1 MTNNMKTIHNN
12 MKTYISAFLMVCF
25 MAFGAQAQIDR
36 SQPPKPGPAPKIDLK
51 TPQEFTLANGMKVM
65 VVENHKLPRVA
76 FNLTIDNKPVLDG
89 EKHGVSTLLGAMLGN
104 GTKTISKDD
113 FNDEVDFLGAN
124 INFGSSGGFASSLT
138 KYSNRILELM
148 ADAAMNPLLVEEEF
162 QKEKDKL
169 IEGLKSEEK
178 SVDAAAARVG
188 DAISYGTQH
197 PYGEFT
203 TEASVNNINY
213 GDVYA
218 YYQKQFNPN
227 NAYLVVVGDVNFKDV
242 KGQIEKQFGKWKKSV
257 VVDVTVPA
265 AKENAQYTQIN
276 FVDMPNAVQSN
287 ISLKHNVDL
296 KMNNPDY
303 HALLIANKIL
313 GGGFNSYLNMNLRE
327 EHGYTYGARSGIDA
341 DKYVGQFSA
350 STAVR
355 NMVTDSSVVN
365 MLKEINRIKTEP
377 VSADDLKNAK
387 AKYVGDFVLALESP
401 QTIAR
406 YALNIKLNDLP
417 KDFYTTYLQKIN
429 AVTADDVK
437 RVANK
442 YFKTEN
448 SRIIVV
454 GKGSEVIEN
463 LEKTGIP
470 IMYFD
475 KYANPVDKPV
485 FSKPLPEGLTVQT
498 VMDSYFK
505 AIGGKEKAKTVKSVM
520 TSANVTIEGVP
531 IPLTAVIKVMSPNME
546 SMEMTAE
553 GMGVLMKQKFNG
565 TTGYAEQQGQR
576 KDLTAEEITESKA
589 KYSIFPE
596 LYYDAANV
604 SLESLTSIEGNDVY
618 KVKVSKDG
626 KDSFRYYDSKTG
638 LLTRSEATEEAQ
650 GQTIMTV
657 VDYGNYSDVNGLK
670 FPYSQA
676 IKAGPQVINLNITNV
691 KVNEGVTEAD
701 FK

>member
-1 MTNNMKTIHNN
+1 
-12 MKTYISAFLMVCF
+12 MVCF
-25 MAFGAQAQIDR
+25 LAFGAQAQIDR
-36 SQPPKPGPAPKIDLK
+36 SQAPKPGPAPKIDLK
-51 TPQEFTLANGMKVM
+51 SPQEFTLKNGMKVL
-65 VVENHKLPRVA
+65 VVENHKLPRVS
-76 FNLTIDNKPVLDG
+76 FSLNIDNKPTLDG
-89 EKHGVSTLLGAMLGN
+89 DKHGVSSILAGMMGN
-104 GTKTISKDD
+104 GTKSIPKDK
-113 FNDEVDFLGAN
+113 FNEEVDFLGAT
-124 INFGSSGGFASSLT
+124 INFGSSGGYASSLT

-169 IEGLKSEEK
+169 LENLKSEEK
-178 SVDAAAARVG
+178 SVDAAAGRVG
-188 DAISYGTQH
+188 DALSYGTNH

-203 TEASVNNINY
+203 TQETVNNITY

-218 YYQKQFNPN
+218 FYQKQFNPN

-242 KGQIEKQFGKWKKSV
+242 KSEIEKRFGVWKKSV
-257 VVDVTVPA
+257 VVETTVPA
-265 AKENAQYTQIN
+265 AKANAQYTQIN

-303 HALLIANKIL
+303 HAVLIANKIL

-377 VSADDLKNAK
+377 VKAEDLANAK

-417 KDFYTTYLQKIN
+417 KDFYSTYLQKIN
-429 AVTADDVK
+429 AVTADDVM

-448 SRIIVV
+448 SRIVVV
-454 GKGSEVIEN
+454 GKGSDVIEN

-485 FSKPLPEGLTVQT
+485 FSKPLPEGLTAQT
-498 VMDSYFK
+498 VIDNYLT
-505 AIGGKEKAKTVKSVM
+505 AIGGKDKAKTVKSVHS
-520 TSANVTIEGVP
+520 TANVTIEGVP
-531 IPLTAVIKVMSPNME
+531 IPLKAELKAMAPNME

-553 GMGVLMKQKFNG
+553 GMGTLMKQKFDG
-565 TTGYAEQQGQR
+565 TTGYQEQQGMR
-576 KDLTAEEITESKA
+576 KELTAEEIAEA
-589 KYSIFPE
+589 KGKKSIFPE
-596 LYYDAANV
+596 LYYEAGNI
-604 SLESLTSIEGNDVY
+604 SLESVTTIDGSDAY

-626 KDSFRYYDSKTG
+626 KDSLG
-638 LLTRSEATEEAQ
+638 
-650 GQTIMTV
+650 IMMPNRI
-657 VDYGNYSDVNGLK
+657 Y
-670 FPYSQA
+670 
-676 IKAGPQVINLNITNV
+676 
-691 KVNEGVTEAD
+691 
-701 FK
+701 

>member
-1 MTNNMKTIHNN
+1 
-12 MKTYISAFLMVCF
+12 MKTYISVFLMVCF

-36 SQPPKPGPAPKIDLK
+36 SQQPKPGPAPKIDLK
-51 TPQEFTLANGMKVM
+51 TPQEFTLDNGMKIM

-76 FNLTIDNKPVLDG
+76 FSLNIDNKPVLDG
-89 EKHGVSTLLGAMLGN
+89 DKNGVSSLLGAMLGN

-113 FNDEVDFLGAN
+113 FNDEVDFLGAS

-169 IEGLKSEEK
+169 LENLKSEEK
-178 SVDAAAARVG
+178 SVDAVAARVG
-188 DAISYGTQH
+188 DALSYGIQH

-203 TEASVNNINY
+203 TEKTVNNITY

-227 NAYLVVVGDVNFKDV
+227 NAYLVVVGDVNPKDV
-242 KGQIEKQFGKWKKSV
+242 KVQIEKQFGKWKKSV
-257 VVDVTVPA
+257 VVDVTVPD
-265 AKENAQYTQIN
+265 AKANAQYTQIN

-287 ISLKHNVDL
+287 INLKNNVDL

-303 HALLIANKIL
+303 HAVLIANKIL

-377 VSADDLKNAK
+377 VSAEDLKNAK

-406 YALNIKLNDLP
+406 YALNIKLNNLP
-417 KDFYTTYLQKIN
+417 KDFYSTYLQKTN
-429 AVTADDVK
+429 AVTVEDVK

-448 SRIIVV
+448 SRIVVV
-454 GKGSEVIEN
+454 GKGSDVIEN

-470 IMYFD
+470 ILYFD

-485 FSKPLPEGLTVQT
+485 FSKPLPEGLTAQKVL
-498 VMDSYFK
+498 DDYLN
-505 AIGGKEKAKTVKSVM
+505 ALGGKDKLKTVKSLHS
-520 TSANVTIEGVP
+520 SANVAIEGVP
-531 IPLTAVIKVMSPNME
+531 IPLKAELKAMSPNME
-546 SMEMTAE
+546 SMEMSAE
-553 GMGVLMKQKFNG
+553 GMGVLMKQKFDG
-565 TTGYAEQQGQR
+565 AVGYAEQQGQR
-576 KDLTAEEITESKA
+576 KDLTAEEIAESKS

-596 LYYDAANV
+596 LYYDVAAV
-604 SLESLTSIEGNDVY
+604 SLESMMDIDGSDAY
-618 KVKVSKDG
+618 KLKISKDG
-626 KDSFRYYDSKTG
+626 KESFRYYDSKTG
-638 LLTRSEATEEAQ
+638 LLKRVESTEEAQ
-650 GQTIMTV
+650 GQSVATV
-657 VDYGNYSDVNGLK
+657 VDYGNYSEVNGMQ
-670 FPYSQA
+670 FPYSQS

>member
-1 MTNNMKTIHNN
+1 
-12 MKTYISAFLMVCF
+12 MKTYISVFLMVCF

-51 TPQEFTLANGMKVM
+51 SPQEFTLSNGMKIM
-65 VVENHKLPRVA
+65 VVENHKLPRVS
-76 FNLTIDNKPVLDG
+76 FNLTIDNKPTLDG
-89 EKHGVSTLLGAMLGN
+89 NKHGVSSLLAAMLGN

-113 FNDEVDFLGAN
+113 FNEEVDFLGAT
-124 INFGSSGGFASSLT
+124 INFGASGGYASSLT

-169 IEGLKSEEK
+169 LDNLKSEEK

-188 DAISYGTQH
+188 DALSYGTQH

-203 TEASVNNINY
+203 TEETVNNITY

-218 YYQKQFNPN
+218 FYQKQFNPN
-227 NAYLVVVGDVNFKDV
+227 NAYLVVVGDVNYKEV
-242 KGQIEKQFGKWKKSV
+242 KAQIEKQFGKWKKSV

-265 AKENAQYTQIN
+265 SQPNAQYAQIN

-287 ISLKHNVDL
+287 ISLRHNVDL
-296 KMNNPDY
+296 KMSNPDY
-303 HALLIANKIL
+303 HAVLIANKIL
-313 GGGFNSYLNMNLRE
+313 GGGFSSYLNMNLRE
-327 EHGYTYGARSGIDA
+327 KHGYTYGARSGIDS

-365 MLKEINRIKTEP
+365 IMMEINRIKTEP
-377 VSADDLKNAK
+377 VSAEDLRNAK

-417 KDFYTTYLQKIN
+417 KDFYSTYLQKIN
-429 AVTADDVK
+429 AVTAEDVQ
-437 RVANK
+437 RVANA

-448 SRIIVV
+448 SRIVVV
-454 GKGSEVIEN
+454 GKGSEVVEN

-470 IMYFD
+470 ILYFD
-475 KYANPVDKPV
+475 KYANKVDKPV
-485 FSKPLPEGLTVQT
+485 FSKPLPEGLTAQKVIGDY
-498 VMDSYFK
+498 MA
-505 AIGGKEKAKTVKSVM
+505 AIGGKEKAETVKSVH

-531 IPLTAVIKVMSPNME
+531 IPLKADIKTMSPNME
-546 SMEMTAE
+546 SMEMSAE
-553 GMGVLMKQKFNG
+553 GMGVLMKQKFDG
-565 TTGYAEQQGQR
+565 TAGYAEQQGQR
-576 KDLTAEEITESKA
+576 KDLTAEEVAESKL
-589 KYSIFPE
+589 KRSIFPE
-596 LYYDAANV
+596 LHYDAANI
-604 SLESLTSIEGNDVY
+604 SLESMVDIEGSETY
-618 KVKVSKDG
+618 KLKVSENG
-626 KDSFRYYDSKTG
+626 KDSYRYYDAESG
-638 LLTRSEATEEAQ
+638 LLKRVEATEEAE
-650 GQTIMTV
+650 GQSVMTV
-657 VDYGNYSDVNGLK
+657 VTYGNYSDVNGLQ
-670 FPYSQA
+670 FPYSQS
-676 IKAGPQVINLNITNV
+676 IVAGPQVINLNITNI
-691 KVNEGVTEAD
+691 KINDGVTEAD

>member
-1 MTNNMKTIHNN
+1 

-36 SQPPKPGPAPKIDLK
+36 SQQPKPGPAPKIDLK

-89 EKHGVSTLLGAMLGN
+89 DKHGVSTLLGAMLGN
-104 GTKTISKDD
+104 GTKNISKDD
-113 FNDEVDFLGAN
+113 FNDEVDFLGAS
-124 INFGSSGGFASSLT
+124 INFGSTGGFATSLT

-148 ADAAMNPLLVEEEF
+148 SDAAMNPLLVEEEF

-178 SVDAAAARVG
+178 SVDAVAARVG
-188 DAISYGTQH
+188 DALSYGVQH
-197 PYGEFT
+197 PYGEYTT
-203 TEASVNNINY
+203 TETVNNVKY

-227 NAYLVVVGDVNFKDV
+227 NAYLVVVGDVNFNDV
-242 KGQIEKQFGKWKKSV
+242 KEQIEKNFGKWKKSV
-257 VVDVTVPA
+257 VVDTTVPA
-265 AKENAQYTQIN
+265 AKANAQYTQIN

-287 ISLKHNVDL
+287 INLKHNVDL

-303 HALLIANKIL
+303 HAVLIANKIL

-365 MLKEINRIKTEP
+365 MLKEINRIKTET
-377 VSADDLKNAK
+377 VSADDLRNAK

-406 YALNIKLNDLP
+406 YALNIKLNNLP

-429 AVTADDVK
+429 AVTAEDVQ

-448 SRIIVV
+448 SRIVVV
-454 GKGSEVIEN
+454 GKGSEVVEN

-475 KYANPVDKPV
+475 KYANPMEKPV
-485 FSKPLPEGLTVQT
+485 FSKPLPEGLTAQT
-498 VMDSYFK
+498 VIDTYIT
-505 AIGGKEKAKTVKSVM
+505 AIGGKDKAAAVKTVHYV
-520 TSANVTIEGVP
+520 ADVTIEGVP
-531 IPLTAVIKVMSPNME
+531 IPLKADIKMMVPNME

-553 GMGVLMKQKFNG
+553 GMGVLMKQKFDG
-565 TTGYAEQQGQR
+565 TTGYQEQQGMR
-576 KDLTAEEITESKA
+576 KDLTAEELAESKL

-596 LYYDAANV
+596 LYNDPANV
-604 SLESLTSIEGNDVY
+604 SLESVTSIDGHDVY
-618 KVKVSKDG
+618 KIKVSKDK
-626 KDSFRYYDSKTG
+626 KDSFRYYDSVTG
-638 LLTRSEATEEAQ
+638 LLTRMESTEEAQ
-650 GQTIMTV
+650 GQTITTV
-657 VDYGNYSDVNGLK
+657 VDYGNYSTVEGLQ
-670 FPYSQA
+670 FPFSQS
-676 IKAGPQVINLNITNV
+676 IKAGPQVINLNVKSV
-691 KVNEGVTEAD
+691 KVNDGVTAAD

>member
-1 MTNNMKTIHNN
+1 MNV

-25 MAFGAQAQIDR
+25 MAYGAQAQIDR
-36 SQPPKPGPAPKIDLK
+36 SQAPKPGPAPKIDLK
-51 TPQEFTLANGMKVM
+51 TPQEFTLKNGMKVM
-65 VVENHKLPRVA
+65 VVENHKLPRVS

-89 EKHGVSTLLGAMLGN
+89 DKAGVSSLLAGMLGN
-104 GTKTISKDD
+104 GTKSIPKVK

-124 INFGSSGGFASSLT
+124 ISFGSSGGFASSLS
-138 KYSNRILELM
+138 KYSGRILELM

-169 IEGLKSEEK
+169 IENLKSQEK
-178 SVDAAAARVG
+178 SVDAVAGRVG
-188 DAISYGTQH
+188 SALSYGTQH
-197 PYGEFT
+197 PYGEYM
-203 TEASVNNINY
+203 TEETVNNVTF
-213 GDVYA
+213 GDVNA

-227 NAYLVVVGDVNFKDV
+227 NAYLVVVGDVEFNDIK
-242 KGQIEKQFGKWKKSV
+242 KEIENRFGNWKKSV
-257 VVDVTVPA
+257 VVETTVPA
-265 AKENAQYTQIN
+265 SKSNAQYTQLN

-287 ISLKHNVDL
+287 INLTHNVDL

-303 HALLIANKIL
+303 HAVLIANKIL

-327 EHGYTYGARSGIDA
+327 KHGYTYGARSGIDA

-365 MLKEINRIKTEP
+365 MLQEINRIKTEP
-377 VSADDLKNAK
+377 VTEEDLKNAI

-417 KDFYTTYLQKIN
+417 KDFYSTYLQKIN
-429 AVTADDVK
+429 AVTAADVS

-442 YFKTEN
+442 YFKAEN
-448 SRIIVV
+448 SRIVVV
-454 GKGSEVIEN
+454 GKGSEVVEN
-463 LEKTGIP
+463 LEKTGVP
-470 IMYFD
+470 ILYFD
-475 KYANPVDKPV
+475 KFANPVDKPV
-485 FSKPLPEGLTVQT
+485 FSKPLPEGLTAHT
-498 VMDSYFK
+498 VIDNYIT
-505 AIGGKEKAKTVKSVM
+505 AVGGKDKAASVKSIHQV
-520 TSANVTIEGVP
+520 ADVTIEGVP
-531 IPLTAVIKVMSPNME
+531 IPLKADIKMMAPNME

-565 TTGYAEQQGQR
+565 TAGYQEQQGMR
-576 KDLTAEEITESKA
+576 KDLTAEELAASKS

-596 LYYDAANV
+596 LYYENASI
-604 SLESLTSIEGNDVY
+604 SLESVTTIDGKDVY

-626 KDSFRYYDSKTG
+626 KDSYRYYDSKTG
-638 LLTRSEATEEAQ
+638 LLSRVEATKETQ
-650 GQTIMTV
+650 GQMISTV
-657 VDYGNYSDVNGLK
+657 ADYANYSIVNGLQ
-670 FPYSQA
+670 FPFSQS
-676 IKAGPQVINLNITNV
+676 IKAGPQVINMNITNI

>member
-1 MTNNMKTIHNN
+1 

-36 SQPPKPGPAPKIDLK
+36 THPPKPGPAPKIELK
-51 TPQEFTLANGMKVM
+51 TPQEFTLKNGMKVL
-65 VVENHKLPRVA
+65 VVENHKLPRVS
-76 FNLTIDNKPVLDG
+76 FNLTIDNKPVVDG
-89 EKHGVSTLLGAMLGN
+89 DKHGVSTLLGAMLGN
-104 GTKTISKDD
+104 GTTNIPKDK
-113 FNDEVDFLGAN
+113 FNEEVDFLGAG
-124 INFGSSGGFASSLT
+124 INFGASGGFANSLT

-148 ADAAMNPLLVEEEF
+148 ADAALNPLLVEVEF
-162 QKEKDKL
+162 DKEKEKL
-169 IEGLKSEEK
+169 LEGLKAEEK
-178 SVDAAAARVG
+178 SVDATAARVG
-188 DAISYGTQH
+188 DALSYGTKH

-203 TEASVNNINY
+203 TQETVKNITY

-227 NAYLVVVGDVNFKDV
+227 NAYLVVVGDVKFKEV
-242 KGQIEKQFGKWKKSV
+242 KEQIEKRFGAWKKSV
-257 VVDVTVPA
+257 SVEVTVPA
-265 AKENAQYTQIN
+265 ALPNAQYTQIN

-287 ISLKHNVDL
+287 ISLRHNVDL

-313 GGGFNSYLNMNLRE
+313 GGGFSSYLNMNLRE
-327 EHGYTYGARSGIDA
+327 KHAYTYGARSGIDA

-365 MLKEINRIKTEP
+365 MIQEINRIKTEP
-377 VSADDLKNAK
+377 VNADDLKNAK

-417 KDFYTTYLQKIN
+417 KDFYATYLQKIN

-448 SRIIVV
+448 ARVVVV
-454 GKGSEVIEN
+454 GKGSEVVEN

-470 IMYFD
+470 ILFFD
-475 KYANPVDKPV
+475 RYANPVEKPV
-485 FSKPLPEGLTVQT
+485 FSKPLPEGLTAQT
-498 VMDSYFK
+498 VMNNYLT
-505 AIGGKEKAKTVKSVM
+505 AIGGQDKAKTVKSVYM
-520 TSANVTIEGVP
+520 TADVTVEGVP
-531 IPLTAVIKVMSPNME
+531 IPLKADLKIMTPNME
-546 SMEMTAE
+546 SMEISAE
-553 GMGVLMKQKFNG
+553 GMGVLMKEKFDG
-565 TTGYAEQQGQR
+565 ATGYKEQQGMR
-576 KDLTAEEITESKA
+576 MELTEKELTDNKA
-589 KYSIFPE
+589 KHSLFPE
-596 LYYDAANV
+596 MYYSAANM
-604 SLESLTSIEGNDVY
+604 SLENVTTIDGNDTY
-618 KVKVSKDG
+618 KVKVIENGDE
-626 KDSFRYYDSKTG
+626 SFRYYDAKTG
-638 LLTRSEATEEAQ
+638 LLSRVEGTIEAQ
-650 GQTIMTV
+650 GQVISTS
-657 VDYGNYSDVNGLK
+657 VDYNNYSDVNGIK

-676 IKAGPQVINLNITNV
+676 IKNGPQVVNLNIKNV
-691 KVNEGVTEAD
+691 KVNDGVTAAD

>member
-1 MTNNMKTIHNN
+1 

-25 MAFGAQAQIDR
+25 LAFGAQAQIDR
-36 SQPPKPGPAPKIDLK
+36 SQAPKPGPAPKIDLK
-51 TPQEFTLANGMKVM
+51 TPQEFTLKNGMKVL
-65 VVENHKLPRVA
+65 VVENHKLPRVS

-89 EKHGVSTLLGAMLGN
+89 NKHGVSSLLGAMLGN
-104 GTKTISKDD
+104 GTKTISKDK
-113 FNDEVDFLGAN
+113 FNEEVDFLGAS
-124 INFGSSGGFASSLT
+124 INFGASGGYASSLT

-169 IEGLKSEEK
+169 LEGLKSEEK

-188 DAISYGTQH
+188 DALSYGTQH

-203 TEASVNNINY
+203 TEETVNNISY

-242 KGQIEKQFGKWKKSV
+242 KSEIEKRFGNWKKSV
-257 VVDVTVPA
+257 VVETTVPA
-265 AKENAQYTQIN
+265 AQPNAQYTQIN

-303 HALLIANKIL
+303 HAVLIANKIL

-377 VSADDLKNAK
+377 VNADDLKNAK

-417 KDFYTTYLQKIN
+417 KDFYSTYLQKIN
-429 AVTADDVK
+429 AVTAADVQ

-448 SRIIVV
+448 SRVIVV
-454 GKGSEVIEN
+454 GKGSDVIEN

-470 IMYFD
+470 ILYFD

-485 FSKPLPEGLTVQT
+485 FSKPLPAGLTAQT
-498 VMDSYFK
+498 VIDNYFN
-505 AIGGKEKAKTVKSVM
+505 AVGGKDKAQTVKSVH
-520 TSANVTIEGVP
+520 SVSNVTIEGVP
-531 IPLTAVIKVMSPNME
+531 IPLKGDMKSMSPNMM
-546 SMEMTAE
+546 SIEMSAE
-553 GMGVLMKQKFNG
+553 GMGVLFKQTFDG
-565 TTGYAEQQGQR
+565 TTGYREQQGQR
-576 KDLTAEEITESKA
+576 MDLTAEEIAESKSE
-589 KYSIFPE
+589 KTIFPE
-596 LYYDAANV
+596 LYYEPTNL
-604 SLESLTSIEGNDVY
+604 SLESMTSVDGKDAY
-618 KVKVSKDG
+618 KVKVSEGDNN
-626 KDSFRYYDSKTG
+626 SFRFYDANTG
-638 LLTRSEATEEAQ
+638 LLLRVESTTESG
-650 GQTIMTV
+650 GQSLTTV
-657 VDYGNYSDVNGLK
+657 QELGNYSEVNGIQ
-670 FPYSQA
+670 FPYSMK
-676 IKAGPQVINLNITNV
+676 ITTGPQVITFNITNV

>member
-1 MTNNMKTIHNN
+1 
-12 MKTYISAFLMVCF
+12 

-51 TPQEFTLANGMKVM
+51 TPKEFTLPNGMKVM

-89 EKHGVSTLLGAMLGN
+89 DKHGVSSLLGAMLGN

-113 FNDEVDFLGAN
+113 FNDEVDFMGAN
-124 INFGSSGGFASSLT
+124 INFSSSGGYAAGLT
-138 KYSNRILELM
+138 KFSNRILELM

-169 IEGLKSEEK
+169 LEGLKSEEK

-188 DAISYGTQH
+188 DALSYGVQH

-203 TEASVNNINY
+203 TTETVNNINY

-227 NAYLVVVGDVNFKDV
+227 NAYLVVVGDVTMKDV
-242 KGQIEKQFGKWKKSV
+242 KAQIEKTFGKWKKSV

-265 AKENAQYTQIN
+265 AAANAQYTQIN

-287 ISLKHNVDL
+287 VSLKHNVDL

-303 HALLIANKIL
+303 HAVLIANKIL
-313 GGGFNSYLNMNLRE
+313 GGGFSSYLNMNLRE
-327 EHGYTYGARSGIDA
+327 KHGYTYGARSGVDS

-355 NMVTDSSVVN
+355 NMVTDSTVIN
-365 MLKEINRIKTEP
+365 MLQEINRIKSEP
-377 VSADDLKNAK
+377 VSAEDLSNAK

-417 KDFYTTYLQKIN
+417 KDFYATYLQKIN
-429 AVTADDVK
+429 AVTAEDVT

-448 SRIIVV
+448 SRIVVV
-454 GKGSEVIEN
+454 GKGTEVVEN

-485 FSKPLPEGLTVQT
+485 FSKPLPDGVTAQT
-498 VMDSYFK
+498 VMDNYFK
-505 AIGGKEKAKTVKSVM
+505 AVGGKDKMQAVKSTHSV
-520 TSANVTIEGVP
+520 ANVTVEGAP
-531 IPLTAVIKVMSPNME
+531 FPMKGEMKSMAPNMQ
-546 SMEMTAE
+546 SLEMSAE
-553 GMGVLMKQKFNG
+553 GMGTIIKQKFNG
-565 TTGYAEQQGQR
+565 EAGYAEQMGQR
-576 KDLTAEEITESKA
+576 KDLTAEEIAEKKGDYA
-589 KYSIFPE
+589 IFPE
-596 LYYDAANV
+596 LYYEAANLN
-604 SLESLTSIEGNDVY
+604 LESIMDIDGNEVY
-618 KVKVSKDG
+618 KLKVTEGGEDT
-626 KDSFRYYDSKTG
+626 FRYYDTKTG
-638 LLTRSEATEEAQ
+638 LLAREESTQ
-650 GQTIMTV
+650 EGNGQSITSV
-657 VDYGNYSDVNGLK
+657 VDYGNYSEVSGVQ
-670 FPYSQA
+670 FPYSMT
-676 IKAGPQVINLNITNV
+676 IKAGPQVINMNITNV